1 MFEVQCV
8 AKTVFV
14 TFLSMPLLTELVSS
28 EDGFCYRH
36 GAPNGAVPQSQH
48 SIPIESSEEAM
59 QCASRSATQKILGPK
74 RPETSHWSVQRQL

>member
-14 TFLSMPLLTELVSS
+14 AFLSMPLLTELVSS

-36 GAPNGAVPQSQH
+36 GAPNGASSPSQH
-48 SIPIESSEEAM
+48 
-59 QCASRSATQKILGPK
+59 CILPK
-74 RPETSHWSVQRQL
+74 AAKNSMAAG

>member
-36 GAPNGAVPQSQH
+36 GAPNGALPPSQH
-48 SIPIESSEEAM
+48 RITLKTAKKP
-59 QCASRSATQKILGPK
+59 PF
-74 RPETSHWSVQRQL
+74 